1 MYCSFDDFC
10 IDFATKLKLKIML
23 VKWADVYFVPYRFIP
38 FHFVAKKFGSLKK
51 RWYRPKTASFVL
63 KRYVSFQIGL

>member
-1 MYCSFDDFC
+1 
-10 IDFATKLKLKIML
+10 ML